1 MNPRKGQLMKRSSMK
16 KKNTVWRAAALAMC
30 LALFLAW
37 TAPLSAAASNREQFP
52 DIERTGSI
60 TATFTYYDKDS
71 GETLPV
77 SGGNSVGL
85 FKVANVVIDDGFHYV
100 VDPRFASAGEIP
112 STSEELD
119 RVNIELASKMAK
131 IAESYDFDQGPAE
144 MNAEGTVSFSDLEI
158 GLYLVMQA
166 KQGTGDSNFVIA
178 PFLISVPYEN
188 PDGTWR
194 YDVNAQS
201 KPIGIAWIPP
211 ESPDNPKKLPQT
223 GQLWWPVMALGA
235 AGAAF
240 IIAGVAVRNR

>member
-1 MNPRKGQLMKRSSMK
+1 
-16 KKNTVWRAAALAMC
+16 MC

-37 TAPLSAAASNREQFP
+37 TAPLTAAASNREQFP
-52 DIERTGSI
+52 DIERLGSI

-85 FKVANVVIDDGFHYV
+85 FKVANVIIDDGFRYV
-100 VDPRFASAGEIP
+100 VDPRFASVGEIP

-119 RVNIELASKMAK
+119 RLNIELASKMAK
-131 IAESYDFDQGPAE
+131 IAENLDFDHGPVE
-144 MNAEGTVSFSDLEI
+144 MDSNGTASFSDLEI

-166 KQGTGDSNFVIA
+166 KQGTGDKNFV
-178 PFLISVPYEN
+178 
-188 PDGTWR
+188 GTWR

>member
-1 MNPRKGQLMKRSSMK
+1 MKRSSK
-16 KKNTVWRAAALAMC
+16 LQKNTVWRAAALAMC

-37 TAPLSAAASNREQFP
+37 TAPLTAAASNREQFP
-52 DIERTGSI
+52 DIERLGSI

-85 FKVANVVIDDGFHYV
+85 FKVANVIIDDGFRYV
-100 VDPRFASAGEIP
+100 VDPRFASVGEIP

-119 RVNIELASKMAK
+119 RLNIELASKMAK
-131 IAESYDFDQGPAE
+131 IAENLDFDHGPVE
-144 MNAEGTVSFSDLEI
+144 MDSNGTASFSDLEI

-166 KQGTGDSNFVIA
+166 KQGTGDNNFVIA
-178 PFLISVPYEN
+178 PFLISIPYEN

-211 ESPDNPKKLPQT
+211 ESPDKPKKLPQT

>member
-1 MNPRKGQLMKRSSMK
+1 M
-16 KKNTVWRAAALAMC
+16 AMC

-52 DIERTGSI
+52 DIERLGSI

-77 SGGNSVGL
+77 TGGNSVGL
-85 FKVANVVIDDGFHYV
+85 FKVANVIIDDGFRFV

-119 RVNIELASKMAK
+119 SVNIELAAKMAK
-131 IAESYDFDQGPAE
+131 IAENLEFDIPPVE
-144 MNAEGTVSFSDLEI
+144 MDSGGTVKFANLEV

-166 KQGTGDSNFVIA
+166 KRGTDDHQYVIA
-178 PFLISVPYEN
+178 PFLISIPNKN
-188 PDGTWR
+188 PDGTWL

-211 ESPDNPKKLPQT
+211 ESPDDPDKPKRLPQT
-223 GQLWWPVMALGA
+223 GQLWWPVLALGA

-240 IIAGVAVRNR
+240 IIAGAAIKHR

>member
-1 MNPRKGQLMKRSSMK
+1 M
-16 KKNTVWRAAALAMC
+16 AMC

-52 DIERTGSI
+52 DIERLGSI
-60 TATFTYYDKDS
+60 TATFTYFDKDS
-71 GETLPV
+71 GRTLPV

-85 FKVANVVIDDGFHYV
+85 FKVAEVVIDNGFRFV
-100 VDPRFASAGEIP
+100 VDPRFASVGELP
-112 STSEELD
+112 ATSEELD
-119 RVNIELASKMAK
+119 SANVELASKMAK
-131 IAESYDFDQGPAE
+131 IAENLDFDIPPVE
-144 MNAEGTVSFSDLEI
+144 MDSGGTVKFTNLEV

-166 KQGTGDSNFVIA
+166 KRGTDDNQYVIA
-178 PFLISVPYEN
+178 PFLISIPNKN
-188 PDGTWR
+188 PDGTWL

-211 ESPDNPKKLPQT
+211 ESPDEPSKPKKLPQT
-223 GQLWWPVMALGA
+223 GQLWWPVLALGA